1 MRGPSPQRDSGF
13 FLAIISTYEVLF
25 EMRSSS
31 SRASRVDWWIIG
43 LRWLLLI
50 SVVPVLIVSQPAPVR
65 PENNWLQTALIL
77 ILITGLFNL
86 VAMVLLVFE
95 VPTRLLAPA
104 SLIVDT
110 LVTIVLLAGS
120 GGAGSPL
127 LYYALFP
134 ILTAA
139 LRFNAS
145 IDLITVA
152 VIGVGYYGL
161 GGTVQELLVLACAAL
176 ISGAL
181 GTVIRR
187 QTLERKQA
195 EEENELQRLRSTR
208 EQARAIFEMASTLSA
223 TLNYQR
229 ILDAVLDVS
238 ILGLKEMG
246 PASTRI
252 ISMVLLLSTDTMV
265 VAASRHLTSRDEKLS
280 LQLTN
285 HGSVSRAL
293 SRAEP
298 VMCADPEHD
307 SELTTYSALHRC
319 VSAVCVPLRAG
330 FENYGVAVFAS
341 PDQDVFT
348 VDNIDV
354 LLAVCNQA
362 TIALQNAQ
370 LFESLQAEKARIVE
384 IEEDARKKLARDLHD
399 GPTQS
404 VAAIAM
410 RVNYARTLLRKS
422 PARVPEELEKIENLA
437 RSTTKEIRQ
446 MLFTLR
452 PLILETQG
460 LKAALETLV
469 QKLHDNDPNLNVHLE
484 LDENAQKLDK
494 DAQGMIFYIIEEAVG
509 NARKHAQ
516 ATDIWIRTT
525 RNTSAYLIEVIDNGQ
540 GFDVGKV
547 QSNYDKRGSLG
558 MVNMSERAE
567 VMKAKL
573 SIASA
578 TGQGTRVILRFPLER
593 IQA

>member
-1 MRGPSPQRDSGF
+1 M
-13 FLAIISTYEVLF
+13 
-25 EMRSSS
+25 
-31 SRASRVDWWIIG
+31 
-43 LRWLLLI
+43 
-50 SVVPVLIVSQPAPVR
+50 
-65 PENNWLQTALIL
+65 
-77 ILITGLFNL
+77 
-86 VAMVLLVFE
+86 
-95 VPTRLLAPA
+95 
-104 SLIVDT
+104 
-110 LVTIVLLAGS
+110 
-120 GGAGSPL
+120 

-134 ILTAA
+134 ILTAG
-139 LRFNAS
+139 LRFNAIVS
-145 IDLITVA
+145 VMTL
-152 VIGVGYYGL
+152 GVSGVSYLGL
-161 GGTVQELLVLACAAL
+161 GGKVPGLLILVCAAL
-176 ISGAL
+176 VSGAL

-187 QTLERKQA
+187 QTLERQQA
-195 EEENELQRLRSTR
+195 EEESELKRLRSTR
-208 EQARAIFEMASTLSA
+208 EQSRAIFEMASTLSA

-252 ISMVLLLSTDTMV
+252 ISMVLLLSLDTMV
-265 VAASRHLTSRDEKLS
+265 VAASRHLTSRDEKITLE
-280 LQLTN
+280 LVDT
-285 HGSVSRAL
+285 GAVSRAL
-293 SRAEP
+293 SSAEP
-298 VMCADPEHD
+298 VICDDPEHD
-307 SELTTYSALHRC
+307 PELNTYLVLHRC
-319 VSAVCVPLRAG
+319 VSTVCVPLRAG

-341 PDQDVFT
+341 PDQNVFT
-348 VDNIDV
+348 ADNIDV

-410 RVNYARTLLRKS
+410 RVNYARTLLQKS

-460 LKAALETLV
+460 LRAALETLV
-469 QKLHDNDPNLNVHLE
+469 QKMHDNDPNLNVHLE
-484 LDENAQKLDK
+484 LDANAEKLDK
-494 DAQGMIFYIIEEAVG
+494 DAQGMIFYVVEEAVG

-516 ATDIWIRTT
+516 ATDIWIRST
-525 RNTSAYLIEVIDNGQ
+525 RDTAAYLIEVIDNGK

-578 TGQGTRVILRFPLER
+578 AGQGTHVMLRFPLER
-593 IQA
+593 IQG

>member
-1 MRGPSPQRDSGF
+1 
-13 FLAIISTYEVLF
+13 
-25 EMRSSS
+25 MRSSS

-43 LRWLLLI
+43 LRWLLLL
-50 SVVPVLIVSQPAPVR
+50 SVIPVLIVSQPTPAAPAGR
-65 PENNWLQTALIL
+65 GLQTELVL
-77 ILITGLFNL
+77 ILITGVFNL
-86 VAMVLLVFE
+86 VAIVLLVFE
-95 VPTRLLAPA
+95 VPARLLAPA
-104 SLIVDT
+104 SLVIDT
-110 LVTIVLLAGS
+110 VVTIALLVVS
-120 GGAGSPL
+120 GGATSPL

-139 LRFNAS
+139 LRFNAV
-145 IDLITVA
+145 IDLATTL
-152 VIGVGYYGL
+152 VIGLAYFGL
-161 GGTVQELLVLACAAL
+161 GGTLPGLLLLACAA
-176 ISGAL
+176 IVTGAL

-265 VAASRHLTSRDEKLS
+265 VAASRHLTGHDEKLP

-285 HGSVSRAL
+285 NGSVSRAL
-293 SRAEP
+293 ARAEP
-298 VMCADPEHD
+298 IMCSDPEHD

-348 VDNIDV
+348 VDNTEV

-410 RVNYARTLLRKS
+410 RVNYARTLLQKS
-422 PARVPEELEKIENLA
+422 PARVPEELEKIETLA

-460 LKAALETLV
+460 LRAALETLV
-469 QKLHDNDPNLNVHLE
+469 QKLHDNDPNLTVHLE
-484 LDENAQKLDK
+484 LDENAEKLDK
-494 DAQGMIFYIIEEAVG
+494 DAQGMIFYVVEEAVG

-516 ATDIWIRTT
+516 ATDVWIRTT
-525 RNTSAYLIEVIDNGQ
+525 RDSTAYLIEVIDNGK

-558 MVNMSERAE
+558 MLNMSERAE
-567 VMKAKL
+567 VLKAKL

-578 TGQGTRVILRFPLER
+578 VGQGTRVTLRFPLDR
-593 IQA
+593 IKA

>member
-1 MRGPSPQRDSGF
+1 
-13 FLAIISTYEVLF
+13 L
-25 EMRSSS
+25 RSSS
-31 SRASRVDWWIIG
+31 SRASRIDWWIIG
-43 LRWLLLI
+43 LRWLMLL
-50 SVVPVLIVSQPAPVR
+50 SVIPVLLLSPAAPPSAKDHLPQTVLIVVMV
-65 PENNWLQTALIL
+65 TAV
-77 ILITGLFNL
+77 FNL
-86 VAMVLLVFE
+86 VALVLLIFDV
-95 VPTRLLAPA
+95 PA
-104 SLIVDT
+104 SLVAPAGLIIDT
-110 LVTIVLLAGS
+110 LVTVALLVLT
-120 GGAGSPL
+120 GGARSPL

-139 LRFNAS
+139 LRFNP
-145 IDLITVA
+145 IVDFITTAAICVA
-152 VIGVGYYGL
+152 FLGL
-161 GGTVQELLVLACAAL
+161 GGQWPDLLMLMGMAVIA
-176 ISGAL
+176 GVL
-181 GTVIRR
+181 GTLI
-187 QTLERKQA
+187 RKQTVDRQQS
-195 EEENELQRLRSTR
+195 EEEHELKRLRSTR

-246 PASTRI
+246 PASKRI
-252 ISMVLLLSTDTMV
+252 ISLVLLLSTDSMV
-265 VAASRHLTSRDEKLS
+265 VAASRHLDARDEKLT
-280 LQLTN
+280 LQFDPA
-285 HGSVSRAL
+285 GSVSRAL
-293 SRAEP
+293 AHAEP
-298 VMCADPEHD
+298 IICADAEHD
-307 SELTTYSALHRC
+307 PELATYASLHRC

-348 VDNIDV
+348 PDNIDV
-354 LLAVCNQA
+354 LTAVCNQA

-410 RVNYARTLLRKS
+410 RVNYARTLLQKS
-422 PARVPEELEKIENLA
+422 PARVPEELEKIETLA

-452 PLILETQG
+452 PLVLETQG
-460 LKAALETLV
+460 LRAALETLV
-469 QKLHDNDPNLNVHLE
+469 QKLHDTAPELNVHLN
-484 LDENAQKLDK
+484 LDESAEKLDK
-494 DAQGMIFYIIEEAVG
+494 DAQGMIFYVVEEAVG

-516 ATDIWIRTT
+516 ATDIWIIARRDNET
-525 RNTSAYLIEVIDNGQ
+525 YLIEVRDNGK

-547 QSNYDKRGSLG
+547 QASYDKRGSLG

-573 SIASA
+573 AIASA
-578 TGQGTRVILRFPLER
+578 AGQGTRVMLRFPLER
-593 IQA
+593 IQS

>member
-1 MRGPSPQRDSGF
+1 
-13 FLAIISTYEVLF
+13 
-25 EMRSSS
+25 MRSSS
-31 SRASRVDWWIIG
+31 SRASRIDWWIIG
-43 LRWLLLI
+43 LRWLMLL
-50 SVVPVLIVSQPAPVR
+50 SVIPVLLLSPALPLTKDNLPQTVLIVVMV
-65 PENNWLQTALIL
+65 TAV
-77 ILITGLFNL
+77 FNL
-86 VAMVLLVFE
+86 VLMVLLIFD
-95 VPTRLLAPA
+95 VPARLLAPA
-104 SLIVDT
+104 GLIVDT
-110 LVTIVLLAGS
+110 LVTTALLVLT
-120 GGAGSPL
+120 GGAESPL

-139 LRFNAS
+139 LRFNP
-145 IDLITVA
+145 IVDLITTA
-152 VIGVGYYGL
+152 VISLVLFGL
-161 GGTVQELLVLACAAL
+161 GGTWLNLLVPIGMAVVA
-176 ISGAL
+176 GVL
-181 GTVIRR
+181 GTLI
-187 QTLERKQA
+187 RKQTVERQQI
-195 EEENELQRLRSTR
+195 EEELELQRLRSTR

-252 ISMVLLLSTDTMV
+252 ISLVLLLSTDSMV
-265 VAASRHLTSRDEKLS
+265 VAASRHLDARDEKLN
-280 LQLTN
+280 LQFDPA
-285 HGSVSRAL
+285 GAVSRTLAH
-293 SRAEP
+293 AEP
-298 VMCADPEHD
+298 IVCADTAHD
-307 SELTTYSALHRC
+307 PELTTYASLHRC

-341 PDQDVFT
+341 PDQNVFT
-348 VDNIDV
+348 PDNIDV
-354 LLAVCNQA
+354 LTAVCNQA

-410 RVNYARTLLRKS
+410 RINYARTLLQKS
-422 PARVPEELEKIENLA
+422 PTRVSEELEKIETLA

-460 LKAALETLV
+460 LRAALETLV
-469 QKLHDNDPNLNVHLE
+469 QKLHDTDPVLRVHLE
-484 LDENAQKLDK
+484 LDENAEKLDK
-494 DAQGMIFYIIEEAVG
+494 DAQGMIFYVIEEAVG
-509 NARKHAQ
+509 NARKHSQ
-516 ATDIWIRTT
+516 AADIWIGARRDTDT
-525 RNTSAYLIEVIDNGQ
+525 YLIEVRDNGT

-547 QSNYDKRGSLG
+547 QASYDKRGSLG

-567 VMKAKL
+567 VLKAKL

-578 TGQGTRVILRFPLER
+578 VGQGTRVMLRFPLER
-593 IQA
+593 IQS